1 MNEELK
7 PCPFCGCQD
16 VALVE
21 NDKIPFRLG
30 SYTLVTYAFCTGCG
44 AQTGAKAGMEAAER
58 AIEGWNRRA
67 ATEALTATPKPLT
80 LTLHI
85 TGDREDAE
93 RIGALAAAQWPAVSG
108 WSVTNE

>member
-1 MNEELK
+1 MSEELK
-7 PCPFCGCQD
+7 PCPFCGCRD

-21 NDKIPFRLG
+21 NDKAHFRLG

-44 AQTGAKAGMEAAER
+44 AQTGTKAGMEAAER
-58 AIEGWNRRA
+58 AIDGWNRRA
-67 ATEALTATPKPLT
+67 ATESLTSTI

-85 TGDREDAE
+85 AGDREDAE

-108 WSVTNE
+108 YTVSNQ